1 MTVGDIE
8 TGEVSTGFEIV
19 IGDVPQTGV
28 AEGVVYDTPSDEG
41 DQPNEFEFPPEP
53 EMKAGLLKPVPE
65 TTFLERIFIGIAGL
79 AIVSS
84 LAAMII
90 TLGNIVVIIAG
101 VLTIV
106 LGPYAYF
113 QQTQLTD
120 IRTLKETT
128 KVIEQE
134 VQRLTSENDRLENNI
149 DELGTTIDDL
159 KTVESSLGSLTAA
172 QGNAVDI
179 LEKQVEK
186 ARENL
191 KGMRLSTRGR
201 IANHIAD
208 IIFLADKNLN
218 GIMDPNETDYMIKGI
233 KQLGAQVVVNEEALR
248 AKIENKDLS
257 AAIDLL
263 RDMMDDNIPH
273 DERIFDIIG
282 DELLYSER

>member
-1 MTVGDIE
+1 M
-8 TGEVSTGFEIV
+8 
-19 IGDVPQTGV
+19 
-28 AEGVVYDTPSDEG
+28 
-41 DQPNEFEFPPEP
+41 
-53 EMKAGLLKPVPE
+53 
-65 TTFLERIFIGIAGL
+65 
-79 AIVSS
+79 
-84 LAAMII
+84 
-90 TLGNIVVIIAG
+90 
-101 VLTIV
+101 
-106 LGPYAYF
+106 
-113 QQTQLTD
+113 
-120 IRTLKETT
+120 
-128 KVIEQE
+128 
-134 VQRLTSENDRLENNI
+134 
-149 DELGTTIDDL
+149 

-282 DELLYSER
+282 DEVLYSER